1 MCQQET
7 WSLSSNMQIND
18 SISVLKGVGHKKV
31 EIFRDM
37 GIVTIEDLAL
47 YFPKS
52 YEDRRTVTPIS
63 ELKAGS
69 DFLIQ
74 ARLVNKRM
82 GANRF
87 NKKTPLVLN
96 VSDDSGML
104 EVVFF
109 NGYFLNKLFDI
120 GKEYVFYGRITENLD
135 RFQIV
140 HPEFTLAGS
149 SDDIREII
157 PVYSLRQGI
166 SQKEMRRMQR
176 DIKGVYSSIKEW
188 IPEDIV
194 KKNKLASLDFAISNM
209 HFPSNAKK
217 VLQSRYRLVFDELF
231 TLETGL
237 MYMKSDD
244 SDVTGISI
252 DVSKGDEFISK
263 LPFELTSG
271 QRESWNEIKDDLQKP
286 KKMNR
291 LLQGDVG
298 SGKTI
303 IAEAAMLSAA
313 ASGFQSVI
321 MAPTELLARQH
332 FDTFVKDLSDHEISP
347 VILISSMKAS
357 DKRMAMES
365 ISYGKAKVIIATH
378 AVLEENIVFKNLG
391 LVITDEQHRFGVNQ
405 RRKLSGKGE
414 GVNILV
420 MTATPIPRTIAAI
433 LYGDLDIS
441 QIRTMPKGRK
451 GIHTYK
457 CSQGERN
464 RVFNFVEKEM
474 KAGRQAYVVA
484 PLIEDSE
491 SIDAKSA
498 NAIFDELQDR
508 FDDFNI
514 KLVHGAM
521 KSADKDKIMQDFASA
536 KVDLL
541 VSTTVIEVGIN
552 VPNASVMVIENAERF
567 GLAQLHQLRGRVGRG
582 SDDAYCF
589 LMCYTDS
596 ELANARMDIMT
607 GSMSGFDIAEEDLK
621 LRGPGEIFGT
631 RQHGLPQL
639 KISDLLRHRDVLEA
653 AMNSAR
659 ELIERDSKLEKPE
672 SVMVKQKVKK
682 MFGSDISID
691 L

>member
-1 MCQQET
+1 
-7 WSLSSNMQIND
+7 MQIND
-18 SISVLKGVGHKKV
+18 SISVLKGVGPKKV

-37 GIVTIEDLAL
+37 GIETIEDLAL
-47 YFPKS
+47 YFPRS

-63 ELKAGS
+63 ELISGS

-74 ARLVNKRM
+74 ARLMNKRM

-120 GKEYVFYGRITENLD
+120 GKEYVFYGRVTENLD
-135 RFQIV
+135 RLQIV

-149 SDDIREII
+149 NDDVREII
-157 PVYSLRQGI
+157 PVYSLRHGI

-176 DIKGVYSSIKEW
+176 DIKDVYSSIKEW

-365 ISYGKAKVIIATH
+365 ISSGKAKVIIATH

>member
-1 MCQQET
+1 MFRPET
-7 WSLSSNMQIND
+7 WSSNLSMEIND
-18 SISVLKGVGHKKV
+18 SISVLKGIGRKKAD
-31 EIFRDM
+31 IFHEM
-37 GIVTIEDLAL
+37 GIETIEDLAL

-52 YEDRRTVTPIS
+52 YEDRRSVTPIS
-63 ELKAGS
+63 ELRAGS
-69 DFLIQ
+69 KVLIQ
-74 ARLVNKRM
+74 ARIVNKRM

-87 NKKTPLVLN
+87 KEKTPLMLN

-120 GKEYVFYGRITENLD
+120 GKEYVFYGSVSENLN

-140 HPEFTLAGS
+140 HPEFALAGS
-149 SDDIREII
+149 SDDVRGII
-157 PVYSLRQGI
+157 PIYSLRQGI
-166 SQKEMRRMQR
+166 SQKEMRRMQM
-176 DIKGVYSSIKEW
+176 DIKDIYSSIKEW
-188 IPEDIV
+188 IPEDIIR
-194 KKNKLASLDFAISNM
+194 KNRLASLDFAISNM

-237 MYMKSDD
+237 MYMKGAYGE
-244 SDVTGISI
+244 VRGISI
-252 DVSKGDEFISK
+252 DISEGDKFISK

-271 QRESWNEIKDDLQKP
+271 QVESWNEIKDDLKKH

-313 ASGFQSVI
+313 SSGYQSVI

-332 FDTFVKDLSDHEISP
+332 FDTFTRDLSSHEIVP
-347 VILISSMKAS
+347 VILTSSMTAS
-357 DKRMAMES
+357 EKRMATKS
-365 ISYGKAKVIIATH
+365 ISSGDAKVIIATH

-441 QIRTMPKGRK
+441 QIRTMPKERK

-457 CSQGERN
+457 CSRGERE
-464 RVFNFVEKEM
+464 RVLNFVEKEI
-474 KAGRQAYVVA
+474 KAGRQVYVVA
-484 PLIEDSE
+484 PLIEDSD

-508 FDDFNI
+508 FHDYRI
-514 KLVHGAM
+514 ELVHGSM
-521 KSADKDKIMQDFASA
+521 KSDYKDKIMQDFASGEI
-536 KVDLL
+536 DLL

-589 LMCYTDS
+589 LMCYIDS
-596 ELANARMDIMT
+596 ELANARMNIMT
-607 GSMSGFDIAEEDLK
+607 SSMSGFDIAEEDLK

-639 KISDLLRHRDVLEA
+639 KISDLLRHRDVLDA
-653 AMNSAR
+653 AILSAR
-659 ELIERDSKLEKPE
+659 ELIERDAKLENPE
-672 SVMVKQKVKK
+672 SIMVKQKVKK

>member
-1 MCQQET
+1 
-7 WSLSSNMQIND
+7 MQIND
-18 SISVLKGVGHKKV
+18 SISVLKGVGPKKV
-31 EIFRDM
+31 EIFHDI
-37 GIVTIEDLAL
+37 GIKTIEDLAL

-74 ARLVNKRM
+74 ARIVNKRI

-120 GKEYVFYGRITENLD
+120 GKEYVFYGRVTENLD
-135 RFQIV
+135 RLQTV
-140 HPEFTLAGS
+140 HPEFTTAGS
-149 SDDIREII
+149 NDDVREII
-157 PVYSLRQGI
+157 PVYSLRQGL

-176 DIKGVYSSIKEW
+176 DIKVVYSSIKEW

-194 KKNKLASLDFAISNM
+194 EKNKLASLDFAISNM

-365 ISYGKAKVIIATH
+365 ISSGKAKVIIATH

-464 RVFNFVEKEM
+464 RVLNFVEKEM

-521 KSADKDKIMQDFASA
+521 KSADKDKIMQDFASG
-536 KVDLL
+536 KVNLL

>member
-1 MCQQET
+1 
-7 WSLSSNMQIND
+7 MQIND
-18 SISVLKGVGHKKV
+18 SISVLKGVGPKKL
-31 EIFRDM
+31 EIFHDI
-37 GIVTIEDLAL
+37 GIKTIEDLAL

-74 ARLVNKRM
+74 ARLVNKRI

-104 EVVFF
+104 EVIFF

-120 GKEYVFYGRITENLD
+120 GKEYVFYGRVTENLD
-135 RFQIV
+135 RLQIL
-140 HPEFTLAGS
+140 HPEFTIAGS
-149 SDDIREII
+149 NDDVREII
-157 PVYSLRQGI
+157 PVYSLRQGL

-176 DIKGVYSSIKEW
+176 DIKLVYSSIKEW
-188 IPEDIV
+188 IPKDIV
-194 KKNKLASLDFAISNM
+194 EKNKLASLDFAISNM

-357 DKRMAMES
+357 DKRMTMES
-365 ISYGKAKVIIATH
+365 ISSGKAKVIIATH

-521 KSADKDKIMQDFASA
+521 KSADKDKIMQDFASG
-536 KVDLL
+536 KVNLL

>member
-1 MCQQET
+1 
-7 WSLSSNMQIND
+7 MQIND
-18 SISVLKGVGHKKV
+18 SISVLKGVGPKKV

-74 ARLVNKRM
+74 ARLVNKRI

-120 GKEYVFYGRITENLD
+120 GKEYVFYGKVTENLD
-135 RFQIV
+135 RLQIV
-140 HPEFTLAGS
+140 HPEFTIAGS
-149 SDDIREII
+149 NDDVREII
-157 PVYSLRQGI
+157 PVYSLRQGL

-176 DIKGVYSSIKEW
+176 DIKLVYSSIKEW

-194 KKNKLASLDFAISNM
+194 EKNKLASLDFAISNM

-217 VLQSRYRLVFDELF
+217 VLQSRYRLIFDELF

-271 QRESWNEIKDDLQKP
+271 QRQSWNEIKDDLQKP

-365 ISYGKAKVIIATH
+365 ISSGKAKVIIATH

-521 KSADKDKIMQDFASA
+521 KSADKDKIMQDFASG
-536 KVDLL
+536 KVNLL

>member
-1 MCQQET
+1 
-7 WSLSSNMQIND
+7 MQIND

>member
-1 MCQQET
+1 
-7 WSLSSNMQIND
+7 MQIND
-18 SISVLKGVGHKKV
+18 SISVLKGVGPKKV

-120 GKEYVFYGRITENLD
+120 GKEYVFYGRVTENLD
-135 RFQIV
+135 RLQIV

-176 DIKGVYSSIKEW
+176 DIKVVYSSIKEW

-194 KKNKLASLDFAISNM
+194 EKNKLASLDFAISNM

-365 ISYGKAKVIIATH
+365 ISSGKAKVIIATH

>member
-1 MCQQET
+1 
-7 WSLSSNMQIND
+7 MQIND
-18 SISVLKGVGHKKV
+18 SISVLKGVGPKKV

-120 GKEYVFYGRITENLD
+120 GKEYVFYGRVTENLD
-135 RFQIV
+135 RLQTV
-140 HPEFTLAGS
+140 HPEFTIAGS
-149 SDDIREII
+149 NDDVREII
-157 PVYSLRQGI
+157 PVYSLRQGL

-176 DIKGVYSSIKEW
+176 DIKVVYSSIKEW

-194 KKNKLASLDFAISNM
+194 EKNKLASLDFAISNM

-217 VLQSRYRLVFDELF
+217 VLQSRYRLIFDELF

-365 ISYGKAKVIIATH
+365 ISSGKAKVIIATH

-514 KLVHGAM
+514 KLVHSAM

>member
-1 MCQQET
+1 
-7 WSLSSNMQIND
+7 MQIND
-18 SISVLKGVGHKKV
+18 SISVLKGVGPKKV

-176 DIKGVYSSIKEW
+176 DIKGVYSSIKER

-365 ISYGKAKVIIATH
+365 ISSGKAKVIIATH

>member
-1 MCQQET
+1 
-7 WSLSSNMQIND
+7 MQIND
-18 SISVLKGVGHKKV
+18 SISVLKGVGPKKV
-31 EIFRDM
+31 KIFHDI
-37 GIVTIEDLAL
+37 GIKTIEDLAL

-74 ARLVNKRM
+74 ARLVNKRI

-120 GKEYVFYGRITENLD
+120 GKEYVFYGRVTENLD
-135 RFQIV
+135 RLQIV
-140 HPEFTLAGS
+140 HPEFTIAGS
-149 SDDIREII
+149 NDDVREII
-157 PVYSLRQGI
+157 PVYPLRQGL

-176 DIKGVYSSIKEW
+176 DIKVVYSSIKEW

-194 KKNKLASLDFAISNM
+194 EKNKLASLDFAISNM

-271 QRESWNEIKDDLQKP
+271 QRDSWNEIKDDLQKP

-357 DKRMAMES
+357 DKRMTMES
-365 ISYGKAKVIIATH
+365 ISSGKAKVIIATH

-391 LVITDEQHRFGVNQ
+391 IVITDEQHRFGVNQ

-521 KSADKDKIMQDFASA
+521 KSADKDKIMQDFASG
-536 KVDLL
+536 KVNLL

-653 AMNSAR
+653 ATNSAR

-672 SVMVKQKVKK
+672 NVMVKQKVKK
-682 MFGSDISID
+682 MFGSDIIID

>member
-1 MCQQET
+1 
-7 WSLSSNMQIND
+7 MQIND
-18 SISVLKGVGHKKV
+18 SISMLKGVGHKKV

-365 ISYGKAKVIIATH
+365 ISSGKAKVIIATH

>member
-1 MCQQET
+1 
-7 WSLSSNMQIND
+7 MQIND
-18 SISVLKGVGHKKV
+18 SISVLKGVGPKKV

-74 ARLVNKRM
+74 ARLVNKRI

-120 GKEYVFYGRITENLD
+120 GKEYVFYGRVTENLD
-135 RFQIV
+135 RLQIV
-140 HPEFTLAGS
+140 HPEFTIAGS

-365 ISYGKAKVIIATH
+365 ISSGKAKVIIATH

>member
-1 MCQQET
+1 
-7 WSLSSNMQIND
+7 MQIND
-18 SISVLKGVGHKKV
+18 SISVLKGVGPKKV

-37 GIVTIEDLAL
+37 GIETIEDLAL

-74 ARLVNKRM
+74 ARIVNKRI

-120 GKEYVFYGRITENLD
+120 GKEYVFYGRVTENLD
-135 RFQIV
+135 RLQTV
-140 HPEFTLAGS
+140 HPEFTIAGS
-149 SDDIREII
+149 NDDVREII
-157 PVYSLRQGI
+157 PVYSLRQGL

-176 DIKGVYSSIKEW
+176 DIKVVYSSIKEW

-194 KKNKLASLDFAISNM
+194 EKNKLASLDFAISNM

-217 VLQSRYRLVFDELF
+217 VLQSRYRLIFDELF

-365 ISYGKAKVIIATH
+365 ISSGKAKVIIATH

-521 KSADKDKIMQDFASA
+521 KSADKDKIMQDFASG
-536 KVDLL
+536 KVNLL

>member
-1 MCQQET
+1 
-7 WSLSSNMQIND
+7 MQIND
-18 SISVLKGVGHKKV
+18 SISVLKGVGPKKV
-31 EIFRDM
+31 EIFHDI
-37 GIVTIEDLAL
+37 GIKTIEDLAL

-120 GKEYVFYGRITENLD
+120 GKEYVFYGRVTENLD
-135 RFQIV
+135 RLQIV
-140 HPEFTLAGS
+140 HPEFTIAGS
-149 SDDIREII
+149 NDDVREII
-157 PVYSLRQGI
+157 PVYSLRQGL

-176 DIKGVYSSIKEW
+176 DIKLVYSSIKEW

-194 KKNKLASLDFAISNM
+194 EKNKLASLDFAISNM

-365 ISYGKAKVIIATH
+365 ISSGKAKVIIATH

-464 RVFNFVEKEM
+464 RVLNFVEKEM

-521 KSADKDKIMQDFASA
+521 KSADKDKIMQDFASG
-536 KVDLL
+536 KVNLL

>member
-1 MCQQET
+1 
-7 WSLSSNMQIND
+7 MQIND
-18 SISVLKGVGHKKV
+18 SISVLKGVGPKKV
-31 EIFRDM
+31 EIFHDI
-37 GIVTIEDLAL
+37 GIKTIEDLAL

-74 ARLVNKRM
+74 ARIVNKRI

-120 GKEYVFYGRITENLD
+120 GKEYVFYGRVTENLD
-135 RFQIV
+135 RLQTV
-140 HPEFTLAGS
+140 HPEFTIAGS
-149 SDDIREII
+149 NDDVREII
-157 PVYSLRQGI
+157 PVYSLRQGL

-176 DIKGVYSSIKEW
+176 DIKVVYSSIKEW

-194 KKNKLASLDFAISNM
+194 EKNKLASLDFAISNM

-217 VLQSRYRLVFDELF
+217 VLQSRYRLIFDELF

-365 ISYGKAKVIIATH
+365 ISSGKAKVIIATH

-464 RVFNFVEKEM
+464 RVLNFVEKEM

-521 KSADKDKIMQDFASA
+521 KSADKDKIMHDFASG
-536 KVDLL
+536 KVNLL

>member
-7 WSLSSNMQIND
+7 WSLGSNMQIND
-18 SISVLKGVGHKKV
+18 SISVLKGVGPKKV

-37 GIVTIEDLAL
+37 GIETIEDLAL
-47 YFPKS
+47 YFPRS

-63 ELKAGS
+63 ELISGS

-74 ARLVNKRM
+74 ARLMNKRM

-135 RFQIV
+135 RLQIV
-140 HPEFTLAGS
+140 HPEFTIAGS

-231 TLETGL
+231 TPETGL

-365 ISYGKAKVIIATH
+365 ISSGKAKVIIATH

-464 RVFNFVEKEM
+464 RVFNFVGGEM
-474 KAGRQAYVVA
+474 KEGRQAYVVA

-582 SDDAYCF
+582 SDDAYCC

-659 ELIERDSKLEKPE
+659 ELIERDSGLEKPE

>member
-1 MCQQET
+1 M
-7 WSLSSNMQIND
+7 
-18 SISVLKGVGHKKV
+18 
-31 EIFRDM
+31 
-37 GIVTIEDLAL
+37 
-47 YFPKS
+47 
-52 YEDRRTVTPIS
+52 
-63 ELKAGS
+63 
-69 DFLIQ
+69 
-74 ARLVNKRM
+74 NKRI

-120 GKEYVFYGRITENLD
+120 GKEYVFYGRVSENLD
-135 RFQIV
+135 RLQIV
-140 HPEFTLAGS
+140 HPEFTIAGS
-149 SDDIREII
+149 NDDVREII
-157 PVYSLRQGI
+157 PVYSLRQGL

-176 DIKGVYSSIKEW
+176 DIKVVYSSIKEW

-194 KKNKLASLDFAISNM
+194 EKNKLASLDFAISNM

-286 KKMNR
+286 KRMNR

-365 ISYGKAKVIIATH
+365 ISSGKAKVIIATH

-464 RVFNFVEKEM
+464 RVLNFVEKEM
-474 KAGRQAYVVA
+474 RAGRQAYVVA

-521 KSADKDKIMQDFASA
+521 KSADKDKIMQDFASGKA
-536 KVDLL
+536 NLL

-607 GSMSGFDIAEEDLK
+607 GLMSGFDIAEEDLK

>member
-1 MCQQET
+1 
-7 WSLSSNMQIND
+7 MQIND
-18 SISVLKGVGHKKV
+18 SISVLKGVGPKKV

-63 ELKAGS
+63 EIKAGS

-120 GKEYVFYGRITENLD
+120 GKEYVFYGRVTENLD
-135 RFQIV
+135 RLQTV
-140 HPEFTLAGS
+140 HPEFTIAGS
-149 SDDIREII
+149 NDDVREII
-157 PVYSLRQGI
+157 PVYSLRQGL

-176 DIKGVYSSIKEW
+176 DIKVVYSSIKEW

-194 KKNKLASLDFAISNM
+194 EKNKLASLDFAISNM

-217 VLQSRYRLVFDELF
+217 VLQSRYRLIFDELF

-365 ISYGKAKVIIATH
+365 ISSGKAKVIIATH

>member
-18 SISVLKGVGHKKV
+18 SISVLKGVGPKKV
-31 EIFRDM
+31 EIFHDI
-37 GIVTIEDLAL
+37 GIKTIEDLAL

-365 ISYGKAKVIIATH
+365 ISSGKAKVIIATH

-659 ELIERDSKLEKPE
+659 ELIERDSKLKKPE

>member
-1 MCQQET
+1 
-7 WSLSSNMQIND
+7 MQIND
-18 SISVLKGVGHKKV
+18 SISVLKGVGPKKV

-365 ISYGKAKVIIATH
+365 ISSGKAKVIIATH

-672 SVMVKQKVKK
+672 SVLVKQKVKK

>member
-1 MCQQET
+1 
-7 WSLSSNMQIND
+7 MQIND
-18 SISVLKGVGHKKV
+18 SISVLKGVGPKKV

-37 GIVTIEDLAL
+37 GIETIEDLAL
-47 YFPKS
+47 YFPRS

-63 ELKAGS
+63 ELKSGS

-120 GKEYVFYGRITENLD
+120 GKEYVFYGRVTENLD
-135 RFQIV
+135 RLQIV

-149 SDDIREII
+149 NDDVREII
-157 PVYSLRQGI
+157 PVYSLRHGI

-176 DIKGVYSSIKEW
+176 DIKDVYSSIKEW

-194 KKNKLASLDFAISNM
+194 EKNKLASLDFAISNM

-244 SDVTGISI
+244 SDVAGISI

-271 QRESWNEIKDDLQKP
+271 QRESWNEIKDDLHKP

-313 ASGFQSVI
+313 ACGYQSVI

-357 DKRMAMES
+357 DKRMAIES
-365 ISYGKAKVIIATH
+365 ISSGKAKVIIATH

>member
-1 MCQQET
+1 
-7 WSLSSNMQIND
+7 MQIND
-18 SISVLKGVGHKKV
+18 SISVLKGVGPKKV

-120 GKEYVFYGRITENLD
+120 GKEYVFYGRVTENLD
-135 RFQIV
+135 RLQTV
-140 HPEFTLAGS
+140 HPEFTIAGS
-149 SDDIREII
+149 NDDVREII
-157 PVYSLRQGI
+157 PVYSLRQGL

-176 DIKGVYSSIKEW
+176 DIKVVYSSIKEW

-194 KKNKLASLDFAISNM
+194 EKNKLASLDFAISNM

-217 VLQSRYRLVFDELF
+217 VLQSRYRLIFDELF

-365 ISYGKAKVIIATH
+365 ISSGKAKVIIATH

-521 KSADKDKIMQDFASA
+521 KSADKDKIMQDFASG
-536 KVDLL
+536 KVNLL
-541 VSTTVIEVGIN
+541 VSTTMIEVGIN
-552 VPNASVMVIENAERF
+552 VQNASVMEIENAERF

-607 GSMSGFDIAEEDLK
+607 GSMRGFDIAEEDLK

>member
-1 MCQQET
+1 ME
-7 WSLSSNMQIND
+7 IND
-18 SISVLKGVGHKKV
+18 SISVLKGIGRKKAD
-31 EIFRDM
+31 IFHEM
-37 GIVTIEDLAL
+37 GIETIEDLAL

-52 YEDRRTVTPIS
+52 YEDRRSVTPIS
-63 ELKAGS
+63 ELRAGS
-69 DFLIQ
+69 KVLIQ
-74 ARLVNKRM
+74 ARIVNKRM

-87 NKKTPLVLN
+87 KKKSPLMLN

-120 GKEYVFYGRITENLD
+120 GKEYVFYGSVSENLN

-140 HPEFTLAGS
+140 HPEFALAGS
-149 SDDIREII
+149 SDDVRGII
-157 PVYSLRQGI
+157 PIYSLRQGI
-166 SQKEMRRMQR
+166 SQKEMRRMQM
-176 DIKGVYSSIKEW
+176 DIKDIYSGIKEW
-188 IPEDIV
+188 IPEDIIR
-194 KKNKLASLDFAISNM
+194 KNRLASLDFAISNM

-237 MYMKSDD
+237 MYMKGAYGE
-244 SDVTGISI
+244 VRGISI
-252 DVSKGDEFISK
+252 DISEGDKFISR

-271 QRESWNEIKDDLQKP
+271 QVESWNEIKDDLKKH

-313 ASGFQSVI
+313 ASGYQSVI

-332 FDTFVKDLSDHEISP
+332 FDTFTRDLSSHEIVP
-347 VILISSMKAS
+347 VILTSSMTAS
-357 DKRMAMES
+357 EKRMATKS
-365 ISYGKAKVIIATH
+365 ISSGDAKVIIATH

-441 QIRTMPKGRK
+441 QIRTMPKERK

-457 CSQGERN
+457 CSRGERE
-464 RVFNFVEKEM
+464 RVLNFVKKEI
-474 KAGRQAYVVA
+474 KAGRQVYVVA
-484 PLIEDSE
+484 PLIEDSD

-508 FDDFNI
+508 FHDYRI
-514 KLVHGAM
+514 ELVHGSM
-521 KSADKDKIMQDFASA
+521 KSDYKDKIMQDFASGEI
-536 KVDLL
+536 DLL

-589 LMCYTDS
+589 LMCYIDS
-596 ELANARMDIMT
+596 EFANARMNIMT
-607 GSMSGFDIAEEDLK
+607 SSMSGFDIAEEDLK

-639 KISDLLRHRDVLEA
+639 KISDLLRHRDVLDA
-653 AMNSAR
+653 AILSAR
-659 ELIERDSKLEKPE
+659 ELVERDAKLENPE
-672 SVMVKQKVKK
+672 SIMVKQKVKK

>member
-1 MCQQET
+1 
-7 WSLSSNMQIND
+7 MQIND
-18 SISVLKGVGHKKV
+18 SISVLKGVGPKKV

-37 GIVTIEDLAL
+37 GIETIEDLAL
-47 YFPKS
+47 NFPRS

-63 ELKAGS
+63 ELKSGS

-120 GKEYVFYGRITENLD
+120 GKEYVFYGRVTENLD
-135 RFQIV
+135 RLQIV

-149 SDDIREII
+149 NDDVREII
-157 PVYSLRQGI
+157 PVYSLRHGI

-176 DIKGVYSSIKEW
+176 DIKDVYSSIKEW

-194 KKNKLASLDFAISNM
+194 EKNKLASLDFAISNM

-365 ISYGKAKVIIATH
+365 ISSGKAKVIIATH

>member
-1 MCQQET
+1 
-7 WSLSSNMQIND
+7 MQIND
-18 SISVLKGVGHKKV
+18 SISVLKGVGPKKV

-37 GIVTIEDLAL
+37 GIETIEDLAL

-74 ARLVNKRM
+74 ARLVNKRI

-120 GKEYVFYGRITENLD
+120 GKEYVFYGRVTENLD
-135 RFQIV
+135 RLRIV
-140 HPEFTLAGS
+140 HPEFTIAGS
-149 SDDIREII
+149 NDDVREII

-176 DIKGVYSSIKEW
+176 DIKDVYSSIKEW

-194 KKNKLASLDFAISNM
+194 EKNKLASLDFAISNM

-332 FDTFVKDLSDHEISP
+332 FDTFVKDLSDHKISP

-365 ISYGKAKVIIATH
+365 ISSGKAKVIIATH

-441 QIRTMPKGRK
+441 QIRTMPKDRK

>member
-1 MCQQET
+1 
-7 WSLSSNMQIND
+7 MQIND
-18 SISVLKGVGHKKV
+18 SISVLKGVGPKKV

-120 GKEYVFYGRITENLD
+120 GKEYVFYGRVTENLD
-135 RFQIV
+135 RLQIL
-140 HPEFTLAGS
+140 HPEFTIAGS

-365 ISYGKAKVIIATH
+365 ISSGKAKVIIATH

>member
-1 MCQQET
+1 
-7 WSLSSNMQIND
+7 MQIND
-18 SISVLKGVGHKKV
+18 SISVLKGVGPKKV

-37 GIVTIEDLAL
+37 GIETIEDLAL
-47 YFPKS
+47 YFPRS

-63 ELKAGS
+63 ELISGS

-74 ARLVNKRM
+74 ARLMNKRM

-120 GKEYVFYGRITENLD
+120 GKEYVFYGRVTENLD
-135 RFQIV
+135 RLQIL
-140 HPEFTLAGS
+140 HPEFTIAGS

-365 ISYGKAKVIIATH
+365 ISSGKAKVIIATH

-498 NAIFDELQDR
+498 NAIFDELKDR

>member
-1 MCQQET
+1 MSQQET
-7 WSLSSNMQIND
+7 WSLSLNMQIND
-18 SISVLKGVGHKKV
+18 SISVLKGVGPKKV
-31 EIFRDM
+31 EILHDI
-37 GIVTIEDLAL
+37 GIKTIEDLAL

-120 GKEYVFYGRITENLD
+120 GKEYVFYGRVTENLD
-135 RFQIV
+135 RLQIV
-140 HPEFTLAGS
+140 HPEFTIAGS
-149 SDDIREII
+149 NDDVREII
-157 PVYSLRQGI
+157 PVYSLRQGL

-176 DIKGVYSSIKEW
+176 DIKLVYSSIKEW

-194 KKNKLASLDFAISNM
+194 EKNKLASLDFAISNM

-365 ISYGKAKVIIATH
+365 ISSGKAKVIIATH

-464 RVFNFVEKEM
+464 RVLNFVEKEM

-521 KSADKDKIMQDFASA
+521 KSADKDKIMQDFASG
-536 KVDLL
+536 KVNLL

-659 ELIERDSKLEKPE
+659 ELIERDSKLENPE

>member
-1 MCQQET
+1 
-7 WSLSSNMQIND
+7 MQIND
-18 SISVLKGVGHKKV
+18 SISVLKGVGPKKL
-31 EIFRDM
+31 EIFHDI
-37 GIVTIEDLAL
+37 GIKTIEDLAL

-74 ARLVNKRM
+74 ARLVNKRI

-104 EVVFF
+104 EVIFF

-120 GKEYVFYGRITENLD
+120 GKEYVFYGRVTENLD
-135 RFQIV
+135 RLQIV
-140 HPEFTLAGS
+140 HPEFTIAGS
-149 SDDIREII
+149 NDDVREII
-157 PVYSLRQGI
+157 PVYSLRQGL

-176 DIKGVYSSIKEW
+176 DIKLVYSSIKEW

-194 KKNKLASLDFAISNM
+194 EKNKLASLDFAISNM

-271 QRESWNEIKDDLQKP
+271 QRESWNEIKDDLQKT

-357 DKRMAMES
+357 DKRMSMES
-365 ISYGKAKVIIATH
+365 ISSGKAKVIIATH

-464 RVFNFVEKEM
+464 RIFNFVEKEM

-521 KSADKDKIMQDFASA
+521 KSADKDKIMQDFASG
-536 KVDLL
+536 KVNLL

>member
-1 MCQQET
+1 MSQQET
-7 WSLSSNMQIND
+7 WSLSLNMQIND
-18 SISVLKGVGHKKV
+18 SISVLKGVGPKKV
-31 EIFRDM
+31 EILHDI
-37 GIVTIEDLAL
+37 GIKTIEDLAL

-120 GKEYVFYGRITENLD
+120 GKEYVFYGRVTENLD
-135 RFQIV
+135 RLQIV
-140 HPEFTLAGS
+140 HPEFTIAGS
-149 SDDIREII
+149 NDDVREII
-157 PVYSLRQGI
+157 PVYSLRQGL

-176 DIKGVYSSIKEW
+176 DIKLVYSSIKEW

-194 KKNKLASLDFAISNM
+194 EKNKLASLDFAISNM

-217 VLQSRYRLVFDELF
+217 VLQSRYRLIFDELF

-365 ISYGKAKVIIATH
+365 ISSGKAKVIIATH

-464 RVFNFVEKEM
+464 RVLNFVEKEM
-474 KAGRQAYVVA
+474 KEGRQAYVVA

-521 KSADKDKIMQDFASA
+521 KSADKDKIMQDFASG
-536 KVDLL
+536 KVNLL

-596 ELANARMDIMT
+596 ELANERMDIMT

>member
-1 MCQQET
+1 
-7 WSLSSNMQIND
+7 MQIND
-18 SISVLKGVGHKKV
+18 SISVLKGVGPKKV

-52 YEDRRTVTPIS
+52 YEDRRTVTPIY

-365 ISYGKAKVIIATH
+365 ISSGKAKVIIATH
-378 AVLEENIVFKNLG
+378 VVLEENIVFKNLG

-521 KSADKDKIMQDFASA
+521 KSADKDKIMQDFASG
-536 KVDLL
+536 KVNLL

>member
-1 MCQQET
+1 
-7 WSLSSNMQIND
+7 MQIND
-18 SISVLKGVGHKKV
+18 SISVLKGVGPKKV
-31 EIFRDM
+31 EIFHDI
-37 GIVTIEDLAL
+37 GIKTIEDLAL

-120 GKEYVFYGRITENLD
+120 GKEYVFYGRVTENLD
-135 RFQIV
+135 RLQIV
-140 HPEFTLAGS
+140 HPEFTIAGS
-149 SDDIREII
+149 NDDFREII
-157 PVYSLRQGI
+157 PVYSLRQGL

-176 DIKGVYSSIKEW
+176 DIKLVYSCIKEW
-188 IPEDIV
+188 IPKDIV
-194 KKNKLASLDFAISNM
+194 EKNKLASLDFAISNM

-252 DVSKGDEFISK
+252 DISKGDEFISK
-263 LPFELTSG
+263 LPFALTSG

-365 ISYGKAKVIIATH
+365 ISSGKAKVIIATH

-491 SIDAKSA
+491 SLDAKSA

-521 KSADKDKIMQDFASA
+521 KSADKDKIMQDFASG
-536 KVDLL
+536 KVNLL

>member
-1 MCQQET
+1 
-7 WSLSSNMQIND
+7 MQIND
-18 SISVLKGVGHKKV
+18 SISVLKGVGPKKV
-31 EIFRDM
+31 EIFHDI
-37 GIVTIEDLAL
+37 GIKTIEDLAL

-74 ARLVNKRM
+74 ARLVNKRI

-120 GKEYVFYGRITENLD
+120 GKEYVFYGRVTENLD
-135 RFQIV
+135 RLQIL
-140 HPEFTLAGS
+140 HPEFTIAGS

-176 DIKGVYSSIKEW
+176 DIKLVYSCIKEW

-365 ISYGKAKVIIATH
+365 ISSGKAKVIIATH

-464 RVFNFVEKEM
+464 RVLNFVEKEM

>member
-1 MCQQET
+1 
-7 WSLSSNMQIND
+7 MQIND
-18 SISVLKGVGHKKV
+18 SISVLKGVGPKKV
-31 EIFRDM
+31 EIFHDI
-37 GIVTIEDLAL
+37 GIKTIEDLAL

-74 ARLVNKRM
+74 ARLVNKRI

-120 GKEYVFYGRITENLD
+120 GKEYVFYGRVTENLD
-135 RFQIV
+135 RLQIV
-140 HPEFTLAGS
+140 HPEFTIAGS
-149 SDDIREII
+149 NDDVREII
-157 PVYSLRQGI
+157 PVYSLRQGL

-176 DIKGVYSSIKEW
+176 DIKVVYSSIKEW

-194 KKNKLASLDFAISNM
+194 EKNKLASLDFAISNM

-237 MYMKSDD
+237 MYMKSDN

-365 ISYGKAKVIIATH
+365 ISSGKAKVIIATH

-521 KSADKDKIMQDFASA
+521 KSADKDKIMQDFASG
-536 KVDLL
+536 KVNLL

-672 SVMVKQKVKK
+672 NVMVKQKVKK

>member
-1 MCQQET
+1 
-7 WSLSSNMQIND
+7 MQIND
-18 SISVLKGVGHKKV
+18 SISVLKGVGPKKV

-74 ARLVNKRM
+74 ARLVNKRI

-135 RFQIV
+135 RLQIV

-365 ISYGKAKVIIATH
+365 ISSGKAKVIIATH

>member
-1 MCQQET
+1 
-7 WSLSSNMQIND
+7 MQIND
-18 SISVLKGVGHKKV
+18 SISVLKGVGPKKV

-176 DIKGVYSSIKEW
+176 DIKVVYSSIKEW

-217 VLQSRYRLVFDELF
+217 VLQSRYRLIFDELF

-357 DKRMAMES
+357 DKRMTMES
-365 ISYGKAKVIIATH
+365 ISSGKAKVIIATH

-464 RVFNFVEKEM
+464 RVLNFVEKEM

-521 KSADKDKIMQDFASA
+521 KSADKDKIMQDFASG
-536 KVDLL
+536 KVNLL